1 MFVQVK
7 RRAWDSNPRRRGTP
21 HRFSSQ
27 SAAVPGAPRPFLFGT
42 FRQVT
47 SGVASPPI
55 PAVTCLY
62 LAVRVIAV
70 STSPRPTRSS
80 GRRFHGED
88 DVHDHLVGVVVRH
101 APDLVDDAP
110 STLLAAVRLSAEPD
124 LSVERRDGVHESGC
138 IEQALGR
145 AEVQGGIA
153 EVHSGHSPMMTSV
166 RGNHCHGRLSIWGV
180 VSREARADRRRFR
193 TAGSP

>member
-27 SAAVPGAPRPFLFGT
+27 SAAIPSAPRPFLFDT
-42 FRQVT
+42 FGQVT

-70 STSPRPTRSS
+70 STRAQP
-80 GRRFHGED
+80 
-88 DVHDHLVGVVVRH
+88 VGV
-101 APDLVDDAP
+101 
-110 STLLAAVRLSAEPD
+110 
-124 LSVERRDGVHESGC
+124 
-138 IEQALGR
+138 
-145 AEVQGGIA
+145 
-153 EVHSGHSPMMTSV
+153 SP
-166 RGNHCHGRLSIWGV
+166 WG
-180 VSREARADRRRFR
+180 
-193 TAGSP
+193 